1 MCNPSGPTPLA
12 LRTGE
17 QRRPRRAL
25 DGKQLQPPTT
35 CASGLSFCPAAFMG
49 LDEDASGKIDVGEVK
64 KGLEEVGMVRSAAG
78 GLAQRVHHPR
88 S

>member
-1 MCNPSGPTPLA
+1 
-12 LRTGE
+12 
-17 QRRPRRAL
+17 
-25 DGKQLQPPTT
+25 
-35 CASGLSFCPAAFMG
+35 MG